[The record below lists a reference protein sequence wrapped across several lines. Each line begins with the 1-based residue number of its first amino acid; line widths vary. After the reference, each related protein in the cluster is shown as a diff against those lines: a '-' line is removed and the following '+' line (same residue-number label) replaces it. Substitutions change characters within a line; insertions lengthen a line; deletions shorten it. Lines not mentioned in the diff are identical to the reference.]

1 MDTRQCVRHVARSC
15 IRGISAFFLC
25 LFLTAAAYAAPAPT
39 PPLKV
44 VYGFDR
50 EFAPYSFELPG
61 GKPTGFE
68 VELVEAI
75 FRGRHVNL
83 QFRPLD
89 WDMVMLELSGGQISL
104 ATGMV
109 RTKQRMSMFL
119 FSDQPTIPG
128 NIRFFAKN
136 RNRVGNNTL
145 LRGQAVS
152 VEKGSYALR
161 LMEQMGGLIIRQYNS
176 KTDAVR
182 ALYND
187 EVIAY
192 CGPEQNAYHT
202 LRRLKFTGISALGT
216 PLSLSNMYIAV
227 NKDKTDV
234 LDMVNKGMR
243 ELVQTGEYERLFRKW
258 FVVEL
263 ADADVQML
271 VEAAEKAAVTAYAPY
286 SGKGTGAAVLTMT
299 GDVFTGSNIEN
310 AQPAQNLS
318 ALRVAL
324 GKAASAGNME
334 IRGMVTVDANGA
346 ILPPSA
352 EDRQTAYE
360 FNRGALFIIETGKGI
375 RETRMAGEL
384 LPVTA
389 LPVSDEALAE

>member
-1 MDTRQCVRHVARSC
+1 MDIGQCARRAARHFFGGTLFV
-15 IRGISAFFLC
+15 FLC
-25 LFLTAAAYAAPAPT
+25 FLTVSAYAAPAPE

-83 QFRPLD
+83 QFRPLA
-89 WDMVMLELSGGQISL
+89 WDMVMLELSGGQISV

-145 LRGQAVS
+145 LRGQTVS

-161 LMEQMGGLIIRQYNS
+161 LMEQMGGLVIKQYNS
-176 KTDAVR
+176 KTDAIR
-182 ALYND
+182 ALYKD
-187 EVIAY
+187 EVVAY

-202 LRRLKFTGISALGT
+202 LRKLKFTGISALGT
-216 PLSLSNMYIAV
+216 PLSLSDMFIAV
-227 NKDKTDV
+227 NKNKPEI
-234 LDMVNKGMR
+234 LEMVNKGMR

-258 FVVEL
+258 FVLEL
-263 ADADVQML
+263 ADADVRML
-271 VEAAEKAAVTAYAPY
+271 VEAAEKAAITAYAPY
-286 SGKGTGAAVLTMT
+286 SGKSTGAAVLTMT

-310 AQPAQNLS
+310 SQPAHNLS

-334 IRGMVTVDANGA
+334 VRGVVTVDANGV
-346 ILPPSA
+346 ILPPTA
-352 EDRQTAYE
+352 EDRQTVYE
-360 FNRGALFIIETGKGI
+360 FNRGALFVIETGKGV
-375 RETRMAGEL
+375 RETRTAGEL
-384 LPVTA
+384 LPSTA
-389 LPVSDEALAE
+389 LPVAAEKMED

>member
-1 MDTRQCVRHVARSC
+1 MDNISRVRRAASHVLK
-15 IRGISAFFLC
+15 GIFAFFLC
-25 LFLTAAAYAAPAPT
+25 LVTASAYAAPAPT
-39 PPLKV
+39 PPIKV

-68 VELVEAI
+68 VDLVEAI

-83 QFRPLD
+83 QFRPLA
-89 WDMVMLELSGGQISL
+89 WDMVMLELSGGEISI

-109 RTKQRMSMFL
+109 RTKQRMNMFL
-119 FSDQPTIPG
+119 FSDQPSIPG

-145 LRGQAVS
+145 LRGQTVS

-161 LMEQMGGLIIRQYNS
+161 LMEQMGGLIIKQYNS
-176 KTDAVR
+176 KTDAIR
-182 ALYND
+182 ALYKD
-187 EVIAY
+187 DVIAY
-192 CGPEQNAYHT
+192 CGPEQNAYYT
-202 LRRLKFTGISALGT
+202 LRKLKFTGISALGT
-216 PLSLSNMYIAV
+216 PLSLSDMYIAV
-227 NKDKTDV
+227 NKDKPEI
-234 LDMVNKGMR
+234 LEMVNKGMR

-258 FVVEL
+258 FVLEL
-263 ADADVQML
+263 ADADIRTL
-271 VEAAEKAAVTAYAPY
+271 VGAAEKAAVTAYAPY

-299 GDVFTGSNIEN
+299 GDIFTGSNIEN
-310 AQPAQNLS
+310 AQPEQNLS

-334 IRGMVTVDANGA
+334 VRGVVTVDTSGT

-352 EDRQTAYE
+352 EDRQTVYE

-375 RETRMAGEL
+375 RETRTAGEL
-384 LPVTA
+384 LPVTT
-389 LPVSDEALAE
+389 LPAAATVVEE